1 MLCNCAELKIREN
14 LQLLIFGH
22 STDVIKNN
30 NNNNDNDSILYAT
43 NRKRH
48 IKT

>member
-1 MLCNCAELKIREN
+1 MVFNCAELKIREN
-14 LQLLIFGH
+14 V
-22 STDVIKNN
+22 VIKN

-43 NRKRH
+43 NRKQH

>member
-1 MLCNCAELKIREN
+1 MVCNCAELKIREN

-30 NNNNDNDSILYAT
+30 NNNDNDSILYAT

>member
-1 MLCNCAELKIREN
+1 MVCDCAELKIREN

-30 NNNNDNDSILYAT
+30 NNNNNDNTQYYTLQ
-43 NRKRH
+43 
-48 IKT
+48 IKNDT